1 MVRDIKRYGNPACRE
16 RAIVQGPNCRFT
28 VLTSSLIRMEYSE
41 NGSFE
46 DRATQI
52 VMNREFTVP
61 KYEAAWNGGFLTI
74 TTEFCSCVTGAGRFL
89 KTD

>member
-16 RAIVQGPNCRFT
+16 RAIIQGPNCRFT

-52 VMNREFTVP
+52 VTVS
-61 KYEAAWNGGFLTI
+61 YTHLTLP
-74 TTEFCSCVTGAGRFL
+74 TTERV
-89 KTD
+89 